1 MAGRDLTG
9 RWCRAFVLVARGG
22 RRRPSG
28 TDRSPAKPV
37 ELADGSISLAGVTAT
52 AREPIALTVI
62 GGFLGAGKTSL
73 LNALLGDAGDR
84 RLAVLV
90 NDFGA
95 INIDAELIES
105 REGEMVTLTNGCIC
119 CGVSGDFLGELA
131 LLRDRDDPP
140 EHVVV
145 EASGVADPGAIVG
158 LGDMPGYRRDA
169 AIVVADAE
177 TVRERANDDAT
188 RLAIMSQLRAAD
200 LLVLNKTDLV
210 APAALA
216 ETHAWLREIAG
227 PSTAIVETT
236 HGALP
241 ADVALGVRAADTA
254 AAGHDHAAHDHAAH
268 DHEPHPAFE
277 TWSWVGETPISGT
290 GLVEQLKALPDG
302 VVRAKGLLALRE
314 DPARRYVLQLVGR
327 RYSIEADR
335 PWRDGEA
342 PATQLVVIG
351 LPGSVDPDRLTE
363 TMAQLAT
370 PGT

>member
-1 MAGRDLTG
+1 MT
-9 RWCRAFVLVARGG
+9 
-22 RRRPSG
+22 
-28 TDRSPAKPV
+28 T
-37 ELADGSISLAGVTAT
+37 T
-52 AREPIALTVI
+52 ARDPIALTVI
-62 GGFLGAGKTSL
+62 GGFLGAGKTTL
-73 LNALLGDAGDR
+73 LNALLRDAGDR

-95 INIDAELIES
+95 INIDAELVES

-119 CGVSGDFLGELA
+119 CGVSGDFIGELA

-169 AIVVADAE
+169 AVVVADAE
-177 TVRERANDDAT
+177 TVRERADDDAT

-210 APAALA
+210 KPAALA

-227 PSTAIVETT
+227 PSTAIVQTS
-236 HGALP
+236 HGAVP
-241 ADVALGVRAADTA
+241 ADVALGVRAAGPARHGDP
-254 AAGHDHAAHDHAAH
+254 AHDHAEH
-268 DHEPHPAFE
+268 DHDHGAHPAFE
-277 TWSWVGETPISGT
+277 TWSWAGEAMISGT
-290 GLVEQLKALPDG
+290 GLVERLEVLPEG

-335 PWRDGEA
+335 PWREGEV

-363 TMAQLAT
+363 TMAELAA

>member
-1 MAGRDLTG
+1 
-9 RWCRAFVLVARGG
+9 
-22 RRRPSG
+22 
-28 TDRSPAKPV
+28 
-37 ELADGSISLAGVTAT
+37 VTTT
-52 AREPIALTVI
+52 ARDPIALTVI
-62 GGFLGAGKTSL
+62 GGFLGAGKTTL
-73 LNALLGDAGDR
+73 LNALLRDAGDR

-169 AIVVADAE
+169 AVVVADAE
-177 TVRERANDDAT
+177 TVRERAADDAT

-210 APAALA
+210 EPTALA

-227 PSTAIVETT
+227 PSTAIVETS
-236 HGALP
+236 HGAVP
-241 ADVALGVRAADTA
+241 ADVALGVRAA
-254 AAGHDHAAHDHAAH
+254 AAGPDHVGADHHDHDHDH
-268 DHEPHPAFE
+268 DHPAHPAFE
-277 TWSWVGETPISGT
+277 TWSWAGEAPISGT

-335 PWRDGEA
+335 PWGDGES

-363 TMAQLAT
+363 TMAVLAT
-370 PGT
+370 PGA

>member
-1 MAGRDLTG
+1 
-9 RWCRAFVLVARGG
+9 
-22 RRRPSG
+22 
-28 TDRSPAKPV
+28 
-37 ELADGSISLAGVTAT
+37 VTTT
-52 AREPIALTVI
+52 ARDPIALTVI
-62 GGFLGAGKTSL
+62 GGFLGAGKTTL
-73 LNALLGDAGDR
+73 LNALLRDAGDR

-169 AIVVADAE
+169 AVVVADAE
-177 TVRERANDDAT
+177 TVRERAGDDAT

-210 APAALA
+210 EPAALA

-227 PSTAIVETT
+227 PSTAIVETS
-236 HGALP
+236 HGAVP
-241 ADVALGVRAADTA
+241 ADVALGVHAVGPAAP
-254 AAGHDHAAHDHAAH
+254 AHDHAAH
-268 DHEPHPAFE
+268 EHADHDHDHDHGHDHPAHPAFE
-277 TWSWVGETPISGT
+277 TWSWAGEAPISGT

-335 PWRDGEA
+335 PWGDGES

-363 TMAQLAT
+363 TMAQLVAL
-370 PGT
+370 GA